1 MPAFARSSFFRY
13 SGAMSSLRALL
24 MMVAAGLSLAGSP
37 IHAEEQYDAN
47 DPFERVN
54 RVTHGL
60 NEGLDKYLLAPVARG
75 WEWISPEFVRTALVN
90 FDDNLR
96 FPINTTN
103 NVLQWKWR
111 AAGEECARFAINTTV
126 GILGFRDVASGW
138 GLEKQNED
146 TGQTFG
152 VWGIP
157 PGPYLVLPL
166 FGPSNPRDAVGLAAD
181 SILSLYWIV
190 APFWV
195 SLGYSTGE
203 VINRRAVYAEDID
216 NARRAALD
224 YYVFIRN
231 AYSQRRQALIRD
243 ATTTETDYELL
254 SDEDDLYEV
263 DEDLYEVE
271 DDASE

>member
-37 IHAEEQYDAN
+37 VHAEEQYDAN

-90 FDDNLR
+90 FDDNIR
-96 FPINTTN
+96 FPINTIN

-181 SILSLYWIV
+181 SVLSLYWIV

-195 SLGYSTGE
+195 SLGYGTGE

-231 AYSQRRQALIRD
+231 AYSQRRMALIRD

-254 SDEDDLYEV
+254 PVEDDLYEV
-263 DEDLYEVE
+263 DGDLYEVE
-271 DDASE
+271 DDESE